1 MTQGQLRELYG
12 FAIIEDT
19 REQTP
24 LDFSRATDIPTVRQK
39 LDTGDYSATGYES
52 LVTIERKNP
61 EDLVSSVIRDR
72 ARFERELKRMKE
84 DGYKLCVIYCE
95 ATYADIAAGAYRGG
109 SNPKSVLGSLDAFA
123 ARYGVPT
130 IFCSHPVYNIPAALG
145 SAGKPSSHAQAAST
159 AAKWRTAS
167 PESSSISS
175 GNRWAS
181 GNGTAASGSWRRRT
195 RPKTPPNWTRRPSSD
210 PTMPEIREIP
220 PRHALRAIW
229 GELPHPKTR
238 RALLGAFFGVLR
250 IGPKRRR
257 FDRDAPRVHTHAP
270 ARTRTR

>member
-95 ATYADIAAGAYRGG
+95 AAYADIAAGAYRGG

-130 IFCSHPVYNIPAALG
+130 IFCSHPVYNIPRSPRIRWEALVARA
-145 SAGKPSSHAQAAST
+145 SRLNRREMAHRIAGILKYFVREQIGKREWDRRQRLLEKAYKT
-159 AAKWRTAS
+159 ENAAKLD
-167 PESSSISS
+167 
-175 GNRWAS
+175 
-181 GNGTAASGSWRRRT
+181 
-195 RPKTPPNWTRRPSSD
+195 TPP
-210 PTMPEIREIP
+210 E
-220 PRHALRAIW
+220 
-229 GELPHPKTR
+229 
-238 RALLGAFFGVLR
+238 F
-250 IGPKRRR
+250 
-257 FDRDAPRVHTHAP
+257 
-270 ARTRTR
+270 